1 MKKSGEMDDITY
13 EFEASQDIPN
23 SQLLRLKMLSTSN
36 WFTKKC

>member
-1 MKKSGEMDDITY
+1 MNDITN

-36 WFTKKC
+36 CFIKKC